1 MFLKLYTVIMKD
13 ELTMFC
19 HQSPPLFSA
28 ALGLPPH
35 GHASQPRPVQ
45 GWTCRP
51 LPGPLWRG
59 DGAQQRLK
67 WSRG

>member
-1 MFLKLYTVIMKD
+1 MKD

-35 GHASQPRPVQ
+35 GHAARNPRPVQ

-51 LPGPLWRG
+51 LPRATVERRRRATEIEMEQGVVPG
-59 DGAQQRLK
+59 
-67 WSRG
+67 SCT